1 MRIVV
6 VEDEAP
12 IREGMVKLLS
22 KINADYEVVGK
33 AEDGEKGYQIIKELE
48 PDLVI
53 MDIRM
58 PKMDGLKMLKKLRDE
73 QVKCRAIVLS
83 AYSDFEYAQ
92 EAISLKIENYLLKPI
107 KIPELKRALKQVEES
122 ISQEKDEKQMLSLEN
137 VILTCMHGQQ
147 NNLEQ
152 LNDEVIKEKYGIS
165 INEPAEFFVL
175 WLGDGYDKQKEEA
188 RELLES
194 VANHS
199 MEFQSSVLEYESGK
213 LLLMVIFSNSDK
225 KSQKEYFQKSVVPML
240 SSHLGKDVI
249 YLWGCADTLLKMPDV
264 LEEMKIQREWNL
276 VVPPAT
282 LISSEL
288 IEAQHPTIL
297 KYQMEIEEAAKYAV
311 RMGNQKELEDSF
323 RKLYEYYKE
332 ESYSPADVKKLIIH
346 LCWVVFHTYKE
357 QTHEEN
363 DLEVQG
369 VLQRIAEAVVWK
381 QIKLAISDFLQL
393 FNYSQEDTEDS
404 SSTLVKKAKQL
415 IRKYYSQGITLEEIA
430 DKLYV
435 SEEYLSAQFKKETG
449 ATFSETIR
457 SYRIEKIKELLL
469 TTHLKL
475 NQIAELTGYSDPKY
489 MSKVFKEEVGM
500 LPNEFRKSIH

>member
-225 KSQKEYFQKSVVPML
+225 KSQKEYFQKSVVPM
-240 SSHLGKDVI
+240 
-249 YLWGCADTLLKMPDV
+249 
-264 LEEMKIQREWNL
+264 
-276 VVPPAT
+276 
-282 LISSEL
+282 
-288 IEAQHPTIL
+288 
-297 KYQMEIEEAAKYAV
+297 
-311 RMGNQKELEDSF
+311 
-323 RKLYEYYKE
+323 
-332 ESYSPADVKKLIIH
+332 
-346 LCWVVFHTYKE
+346 
-357 QTHEEN
+357 
-363 DLEVQG
+363 
-369 VLQRIAEAVVWK
+369 
-381 QIKLAISDFLQL
+381 
-393 FNYSQEDTEDS
+393 
-404 SSTLVKKAKQL
+404 
-415 IRKYYSQGITLEEIA
+415 
-430 DKLYV
+430 
-435 SEEYLSAQFKKETG
+435 
-449 ATFSETIR
+449 FS
-457 SYRIEKIKELLL
+457 
-469 TTHLKL
+469 
-475 NQIAELTGYSDPKY
+475 
-489 MSKVFKEEVGM
+489 
-500 LPNEFRKSIH
+500 

>member
-175 WLGDGYDKQKEEA
+175 WLGDGYD
-188 RELLES
+188 
-194 VANHS
+194 
-199 MEFQSSVLEYESGK
+199 
-213 LLLMVIFSNSDK
+213 
-225 KSQKEYFQKSVVPML
+225 
-240 SSHLGKDVI
+240 
-249 YLWGCADTLLKMPDV
+249 
-264 LEEMKIQREWNL
+264 
-276 VVPPAT
+276 
-282 LISSEL
+282 
-288 IEAQHPTIL
+288 
-297 KYQMEIEEAAKYAV
+297 
-311 RMGNQKELEDSF
+311 
-323 RKLYEYYKE
+323 
-332 ESYSPADVKKLIIH
+332 
-346 LCWVVFHTYKE
+346 
-357 QTHEEN
+357 
-363 DLEVQG
+363 
-369 VLQRIAEAVVWK
+369 
-381 QIKLAISDFLQL
+381 
-393 FNYSQEDTEDS
+393 
-404 SSTLVKKAKQL
+404 
-415 IRKYYSQGITLEEIA
+415 
-430 DKLYV
+430 
-435 SEEYLSAQFKKETG
+435 
-449 ATFSETIR
+449 
-457 SYRIEKIKELLL
+457 
-469 TTHLKL
+469 
-475 NQIAELTGYSDPKY
+475 
-489 MSKVFKEEVGM
+489 
-500 LPNEFRKSIH
+500 